1 MNPPLPMDEPP
12 TTPAPV
18 ERSAP
23 DSQDLVQSVRR
34 RADRAQHWLREGDPT
49 LMRQLAA
56 VGVLGWII
64 VVPLLAGIALG
75 RWIDRAWNTGITFTA
90 ALLLVGLALG
100 CWSAWRWMH
109 GR

>member
-1 MNPPLPMDEPP
+1 MNPPRPMDEPHS
-12 TTPAPV
+12 TPP
-18 ERSAP
+18 P
-23 DSQDLVQSVRR
+23 DEPGASTGQDLVQRVSR
-34 RADRAQHWLREGDPT
+34 RADRANHWLREGDPT

-75 RWIDRAWNTGITFTA
+75 RWIDRAWDTGITFTA
-90 ALLLVGLALG
+90 ALLLLGLVLG